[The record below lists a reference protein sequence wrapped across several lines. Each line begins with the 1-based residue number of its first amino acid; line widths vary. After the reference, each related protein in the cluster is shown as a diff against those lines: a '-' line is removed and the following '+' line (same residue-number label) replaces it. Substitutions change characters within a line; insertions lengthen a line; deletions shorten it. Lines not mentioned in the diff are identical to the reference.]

1 MIKESTGFLPEKII
15 SQGTKQ
21 LFYRLFEPSAKS
33 IRGTILFCHGMQE
46 HSVRYVDLARFLCS
60 HNYVVMCYDHLGHG
74 LTAKDNKDLGF
85 FQIANPAQQLV
96 DDAEYMMR
104 YLHKLYPKVSHYAL
118 GHSMGSFVLRLL
130 LLQVDDMLDGAIIVG
145 TGGKNPAA
153 GIAKGLLKLLNNKSP
168 EKRSRFVN
176 SAFEKMNN
184 SKFKKEAD
192 ADTTSWLSVSKSNR
206 RAFVNDPLNGVPFSN
221 NGFYALLTLNVNATK
236 RDWAQPIHKTLPM
249 LFVSGGDDPIGNFG
263 KGVKQTVSRLKED
276 GFVDVELKLYEGMR
290 HEILNED
297 IKEQVYD
304 DILEWLV
311 EHREF

>member
-1 MIKESTGFLPEKII
+1 MK
-15 SQGTKQ
+15 
-21 LFYRLFEPSAKS
+21 
-33 IRGTILFCHGMQE
+33 
-46 HSVRYVDLARFLCS
+46 
-60 HNYVVMCYDHLGHG
+60 
-74 LTAKDNKDLGF
+74 
-85 FQIANPAQQLV
+85 
-96 DDAEYMMR
+96 
-104 YLHKLYPKVSHYAL
+104 
-118 GHSMGSFVLRLL
+118 
-130 LLQVDDMLDGAIIVG
+130 
-145 TGGKNPAA
+145 
-153 GIAKGLLKLLNNKSP
+153 
-168 EKRSRFVN
+168 
-176 SAFEKMNN
+176 
-184 SKFKKEAD
+184 
-192 ADTTSWLSVSKSNR
+192 
-206 RAFVNDPLNGVPFSN
+206 DPLNGVPFSN